1 MENKVLP
8 DLNMPVPTEGTP
20 VLLKVY
26 DEDTIKLNT
35 LIEVVGILSPM
46 DPDAVSN
53 SERDAVHEMF
63 GTTREEIFAHSPP
76 SSLVPRLHAVF
87 ITKLGEANPLVQCQL
102 THEESIEQ
110 LSLLQHV
117 RELLL
122 DHMAKSLGGDRLAAE
137 YLFLQLTSRVYAR
150 SGILPLGTVLL
161 NLTHW
166 KCNQVGIG
174 ELFHRFLLDLVPRC
188 HLISLSVKNL
198 NSDAVKFRPRKDY
211 NQNRLVSGQF
221 QLPNG
226 TVLILDETSMD
237 TGVISQE
244 GLMKLKAVD
253 ELVRWQKVDYDFEYH
268 VTEFHTSFPIIILSV
283 GRSLFSK
290 DNEMSCH
297 VPVRGEMEFSPQDSE
312 ALVLFRKFLGLMV
325 NHKFQPLNDSMI
337 KLIQDDFVKMRSEQN
352 FHVTSNDLHIWLTF
366 VRYYVLSFGENFLTR
381 ERWQDFK
388 DLEIRRFR
396 RLRELK

>member
-1 MENKVLP
+1 MDCVQPLEEIQRLFSQNSDKSNWGVWNYFEELQIQGRLNHIPYLTPEVISKLAPNSLVRYRGMVQDIFDPEFYVGKFYEHDNLTGEKVLRHGKYQDLVTVKQGTWIDWENATETYDRMIYYCVPIPAESSWAKPVNEYPNARVNENQFDRLKRAREEGGDESERDNGQDKESIKKRKKEHASMENKVLP

-166 KCNQVGIG
+166 KCNQG
-174 ELFHRFLLDLVPRC
+174 
-188 HLISLSVKNL
+188 NW
-198 NSDAVKFRPRKDY
+198 
-211 NQNRLVSGQF
+211 
-221 QLPNG
+221 
-226 TVLILDETSMD
+226 
-237 TGVISQE
+237 GVISQI
-244 GLMKLKAVD
+244 
-253 ELVRWQKVDYDFEYH
+253 LVGSCTKVSSNFPLCEKFE
-268 VTEFHTSFPIIILSV
+268 F
-283 GRSLFSK
+283 
-290 DNEMSCH
+290 
-297 VPVRGEMEFSPQDSE
+297 
-312 ALVLFRKFLGLMV
+312 
-325 NHKFQPLNDSMI
+325 
-337 KLIQDDFVKMRSEQN
+337 
-352 FHVTSNDLHIWLTF
+352 
-366 VRYYVLSFGENFLTR
+366 
-381 ERWQDFK
+381 
-388 DLEIRRFR
+388 
-396 RLRELK
+396 